1 MALPKV
7 DQPIFSRTVKELNKT
22 FKFRP
27 FVMKE
32 EKSLLLAKSIGD
44 DNSIRH
50 TIEQVVQS
58 CLRSKE
64 EIDVEQLPA
73 HIVDY
78 LYISIFTKSNASR
91 LPVDYQCQ
99 NVITKK
105 VKIVDINEKG
115 EEVEEEREVVE
126 PCGHTTANHLNL
138 EKVEISYPEDYEERK
153 IITVDENTKLYLEYP
168 KSISVRNINL
178 MNEKDD
184 DNNFIKSEEE
194 RAEAYKT
201 LIFESVVK
209 VVKQVQDQEE
219 EITLPGVDF
228 DKDELMDWIEELPK
242 EVTWSLSRFFA
253 ELPTIRLVENL
264 QCINPECLKKT
275 EYEIT
280 GAKSFFLLS

>member
-73 HIVDY
+73 HIVDF
-78 LYISIFTKSNASR
+78 LYISIFTKSNSSR

-105 VKIVDINEKG
+105 VKTIDVDENGVEQ
-115 EEVEEEREVVE
+115 EVIHEVTE

-153 IITVDENTKLYLEYP
+153 VITIDENTKLYLEYP

-178 MNEKDD
+178 MNEKDEND
-184 DNNFIKSEEE
+184 EFVHTEEE

-209 VVKQVQDQEE
+209 VVKQIEGKEE

-228 DKDELMDWIEELPK
+228 DKHELMDWVEELPK

-253 ELPTIRLVENL
+253 ELPTIRLVEKL